1 MNWHPLNGTIW
12 HPNWKVQ
19 VDMGVS
25 SNGGTPKW
33 MVNIII
39 RRAKDRKDNANRAG
53 FWNVMHRFKTE
64 NSYATI
70 MTATGRNEDDIAEID
85 LMAVLHL
92 PHLGRTHQR
101 TTGSFGPFA
110 GMSFKETPKSCPA
123 CILWSKADPPWS
135 DFCWED
141 AVGGT
146 YYHLI

>member
-1 MNWHPLNGTIW
+1 
-12 HPNWKVQ
+12 
-19 VDMGVS
+19 
-25 SNGGTPKW
+25 

-70 MTATGRNEDDIAEID
+70 MMATGRNEDDIAEID

-110 GMSFKETPKSCPA
+110 GMSFKERQNLAQLAFCEAKPTH
-123 CILWSKADPPWS
+123 LDPIS
-135 DFCWED
+135 VEKMQLG
-141 AVGGT
+141 VRT
-146 YYHLI
+146 TI

>member
-1 MNWHPLNGTIW
+1 
-12 HPNWKVQ
+12 
-19 VDMGVS
+19 MGVS

-70 MTATGRNEDDIAEID
+70 MMATGRNEDDIAEID

-101 TTGSFGPFA
+101 TTGSFRTFCWNE
-110 GMSFKETPKSCPA
+110 FQRTPKSCPA
-123 CILWSKADPPWS
+123 KPTCEAKPTHLDPIS
-135 DFCWED
+135 VEKMQLG
-141 AVGGT
+141 VRT
-146 YYHLI
+146 TI